1 MNNPDYTKRRAEE
14 IAMSR
19 LAAIVESSDDAI
31 IGKDLNGIITS
42 WNQGAERIFGY
53 TAAEMVGTSIRRLIP
68 ADRPEEEDYI
78 LGKIRRGEKVD
89 HFETFRQA
97 KDGRRIDVSITA
109 SPIKDAAG
117 HIIGASKIA
126 RDITALKA
134 HQQEVVRLSRLY
146 AALSQIN
153 QAIVWT
159 RHRDKLFGKICRVL
173 VEFGKFRLAWI
184 GLSGAQGQRVLPV
197 AQWGDETNYLAE
209 SAIYSDDRPEGRG
222 PMGTAIREGKNYV
235 CNDFAQDP
243 ITVPWREPANR
254 AGFRAAAAF
263 PIRQRGAVCG
273 AVIVYSGETGFFRDM
288 EVALL
293 EEAATD
299 VSFALDFLAQEDE
312 RRQAEQAMRASEERY
327 RALFDR
333 SLDCVFLYD
342 FAGNFLDANQAALD
356 LLGYERGDIATVT
369 FASLLSEDQ
378 FPLAFQVTEEIKAT
392 GHQKYP
398 AEFRLRG
405 KDGRLVHVETRSSL
419 IYRKGKPV
427 AIQGIARNLTERKQ
441 TEQSLRENEEKF
453 SKIFQCSPMGLAVS
467 TIDEGRYL
475 DANQAFLK
483 ILQRSRAEVIGHTA
497 AELDIWDNPEQ
508 RAGMLAKLDE
518 QGAVH
523 NMELL
528 IRGRLGQTS
537 AILWSAE
544 KVVIAGQTCLLGLSL
559 DITRRKQAEAE
570 RDRLFNLSLDMLCV
584 AGFDGRLQ
592 QVNPAWTECLGW
604 SVAELT
610 SRPMLD
616 FILPEDHAATRRV
629 REKIYQGV
637 PVRGFE
643 NRYRC
648 KDGSYRWLSWAVH
661 PLMESRQVFSVA
673 RDITERKRAEESLF
687 ASEQRLNAFFTSAP
701 AGLVLLDQ
709 QLRYVQLNETVAK
722 INGVP
727 LKDHLGKTVREILPK
742 VAPAAEPLLQQVL
755 TTGEPVLNVEL
766 SGETP
771 SQPGVMRHWMESF
784 FPIFGK
790 DGRTDGVGIIFVEIT
805 EHKRAEEEL
814 RWKTTF
820 LEAQVDSSPDGI
832 LVVDNQGRKI
842 LQNERMNA
850 LWKIPP
856 HVAED
861 KDDAKQIAFVAS
873 QTKDPVQFAAKV
885 TQLYSHRDQVSRDE
899 IELVAGTILDRY
911 SSPVRDKAGKYY
923 GRIWTFRDITE
934 QRKLEAQFRQSQK
947 MEAFGQLAGGVAHD
961 FNNILAVIQM
971 QAGLLKS
978 ESNLSLEQLEL
989 AGDIEKAADRGAN
1002 LTRQLLL
1009 FSRKQT
1015 MQPRNLKL
1023 KEVVE
1028 NIAKMLQRTIG
1039 EQCELKYKFSE
1050 EPLVIHADPGM
1061 IDQILLN
1068 LTVNA
1073 RDAMPKGGEI
1083 VIETAA
1089 VELDEVMAAQT
1100 TKARPG
1106 SFVCLSVTDTGGG
1119 IPPEILLR
1127 IFEPFF
1133 TTKEVGKGT
1142 GLGLATVFGI
1152 VQQHQGWIN
1161 VYSEVGHGT
1170 TFRVYLPRQTGTS
1183 DTEFFR
1189 TSLGSIR
1196 GGNETILLV
1205 EDEAPLRDA
1214 VRMTLS
1220 RLGYRVLEAANGT
1233 EALAVWKQHYGEIHL
1248 LLTDMVMPGGMT
1260 GKELAEALLQEDPKM
1275 KVIYASGYSAEI
1287 AGQDFLVEEGV
1298 NFLTKPFQAHKL
1310 AQIIRHNLDTSV

>member
-42 WNQGAERIFGY
+42 WNRGAEKIFGY

-89 HFETFRQA
+89 HFETFRQT

-117 HIIGASKIA
+117 QIVGASKIV

-134 HQQEVVRLSRLY
+134 HQQEIIRLSRLY

-159 RHRDKLFGKICRVL
+159 RNRNQLFGKICRVL
-173 VEFGKFRLAWI
+173 VEFGKFRMAWI
-184 GLSGAQGQRVLPV
+184 GLSGGQGQRVLPV

-209 SAIYSDDRPEGRG
+209 AAIYTDDRPEGRG
-222 PMGTAIREGKNYV
+222 PMGAAIREGKHYV

-243 ITVPWREPANR
+243 STVPWRELANR

-356 LLGYERGDIATVT
+356 LLGYERADIATVT

-378 FPLAFQVTEEIKAT
+378 LRLALRVTEEIKTT
-392 GHQKYP
+392 GHQKHP
-398 AEFRLRG
+398 AEFRLRR
-405 KDGRLVHVETRSSL
+405 KDGREVYVETRASL
-419 IYRKGKPV
+419 IYREGKPV
-427 AIQGIARNLTERKQ
+427 AIQGIARDLTERKQ
-441 TEQSLRENEEKF
+441 TEQALLENEEKF
-453 SKIFQCSPMGLAVS
+453 SKIFQFSPMGLALS

-475 DANQAFLK
+475 DANEAFLK
-483 ILQRSRAEVIGHTA
+483 ILQRSRAEVVGHTV
-497 AELDIWDNPEQ
+497 AELDIWENPEQ

-523 NMELL
+523 NIELL

-544 KVVIAGQTCLLGLSL
+544 KVVIAGKSCLLGLSL
-559 DITRRKQAEAE
+559 DITRRKQAEDE

-604 SVAELT
+604 TAAELT

-616 FILPEDHAATRRV
+616 FILPEDHAATRLV
-629 REKIYQGV
+629 REKIYQGT

-648 KDGSYRWLSWAVH
+648 KDGSYRWLSWTVH

-673 RDITERKRAEESLF
+673 RDITERKAAVESLRQNEEKYRKIF
-687 ASEQRLNAFFTSAP
+687 ENVQDVFYQTDDRGTIIEISPSIE
-701 AGLVLLDQ
+701 
-709 QLRYVQLNETVAK
+709 RYS
-722 INGVP
+722 GYRR
-727 LKDHLGKTVREILPK
+727 KDLIGQPVEK
-742 VAPAAEPLLQQVL
+742 VYYNPEDRGRLLQAL
-755 TTGEPVLNVEL
+755 LEKGEVVDYEVRLKTAHGRVVYASVNARLLADAGGKPGGVEGAL
-766 SGETP
+766 
-771 SQPGVMRHWMESF
+771 R
-784 FPIFGK
+784 
-790 DGRTDGVGIIFVEIT
+790 DIT
-805 EHKRAEEEL
+805 ERKRVEKEL
-814 RWKTTF
+814 RSKTTF

-832 LVVDNQGRKI
+832 LVVDDQGRII
-842 LQNERMNA
+842 LRNERMNA

-856 HVAED
+856 HIAED

-873 QTKDPVQFAAKV
+873 QTKDPVQFVAKV

-899 IELVAGTILDRY
+899 IELVGGTILDRY

-934 QRKLEAQFRQSQK
+934 QRKLEAQFHQSQK

-978 ESNLSLEQLEL
+978 EPNLSLEQLEL

-1023 KEVVE
+1023 KDVVE
-1028 NIAKMLQRTIG
+1028 NIAKMLQRTLG
-1039 EQCELKYKFSE
+1039 EQFELRFKFPD

-1073 RDAMPKGGEI
+1073 RDAMPKGGHI
-1083 VIETAA
+1083 IIETKA
-1089 VELDEVMAAQT
+1089 VEFDEVMAGQT

-1119 IPPEILLR
+1119 IPPEILPR

-1161 VYSEVGHGT
+1161 VYSEVGRGT
-1170 TFRVYLPRQTGTS
+1170 TFRVYLPRQTNTS

-1189 TSLGSIR
+1189 ASLGFNR
-1196 GGNETILLV
+1196 GGKETILLV
-1205 EDEAPLRDA
+1205 EDEAALRAA

-1220 RLGYRVLEAANGT
+1220 RLGYRVLEAATGT
-1233 EALAVWKQHYGEIHL
+1233 EALAVWQQHAGEIQL

-1260 GKELAEALLQEDPKM
+1260 GKELAEVFLQEDPKL

-1287 AGQDFLVEEGV
+1287 AGRDFLVEEGV
-1298 NFLTKPFQAHKL
+1298 NFLTKPFQGHKL
-1310 AQIIRHNLDTSV
+1310 AQIIRQNLDSSA